1 MAFAP
6 QTIEGKLNA
15 HREILISVLA
25 AAMVGP
31 DSVAELLR
39 SLEQEVLLRDGS
51 EDPGATPS
59 AGYAS
64 GSEKGD
70 EIRAILVTAHERAEA
85 LRRIDD
91 IASATPTNPTEG

>member
-1 MAFAP
+1 MIAAKESV
-6 QTIEGKLNA
+6 EGRLNA
-15 HREILISVLA
+15 HREVLISVLA

-31 DSVAELLR
+31 EGIADLLR

-51 EDPGATPS
+51 EDPGATLS

-70 EIRAILVTAHERAEA
+70 EIRQILMSARERAEA
-85 LRRIDD
+85 LCRVRQDD
-91 IASATPTNPTEG
+91 ANIAD